1 MSRLRDVPR
10 FLWFE
15 PRAPSPRGPGK
26 RDGLLLAVLVAIGL
40 VEGAARPE
48 LSWSSASLIVGIALM
63 PTVLWRRS
71 RPLMMV
77 SIAFGA
83 MAALSLA
90 RLVTGHQLPPLHTGI
105 FLLLLPYA
113 LFRWGAGR
121 EVMIGSLVIL
131 ADASFGLLS
140 EQDKVSDIIAGFA
153 VLLTAM
159 ALGVALR
166 YRNRARSQELE
177 QVKLREREELAR
189 DLHDTVAH
197 HVSAIAVRA
206 QAGLATLSTNPAAA
220 ADALRVIEAEASR
233 TLAEMRAMVRIL
245 RRDESAEL
253 VLNPGIA
260 ELERLA
266 DPSAG
271 GPDID
276 VDVSED
282 TGQLSPAVS
291 AAIYRLAQES
301 ITNAR
306 RHARHATRIQVEVTV
321 DETSVRLRVTDD
333 GDIAHLR
340 RSALA
345 GYGLVGMTERA
356 EQLGGTC
363 QAGPNPERGWTVTAV
378 LPRNGPTP

>member
-1 MSRLRDVPR
+1 
-10 FLWFE
+10 
-15 PRAPSPRGPGK
+15 
-26 RDGLLLAVLVAIGL
+26 LLAVLVAIGL

-233 TLAEMRAMVRIL
+233 TLTEMRAMVRIL

-333 GDIAHLR
+333 GDTAHPR
-340 RSALA
+340 RSAPA